1 MLRTIYRG
9 YEVIKK
15 RVVISIILTALA
27 IWGSHNYWLDVKPI
41 NVTFDAQGKN
51 IQNIEVQL
59 SKYDSPEFK
68 KFKAQKKNVKLDKK
82 QKLSFEFKKP
92 FAPKR
97 LKLVLVAKSAQGGG
111 VSLSN
116 ITLRDKI
123 HLNDLENFSADN
135 ATLKIKDN
143 KLFITPHDKNFSITY
158 NKILNVRAS
167 IKLDIL
173 VLLIIAIITYLVA
186 FKFTSYLA
194 DFKINKEK
202 SRIDIVFLAI
212 FFLIMFIPMMRISN
226 EKISPR
232 ENRTLANYK
241 PLFTTKG
248 LLNYNYGKDFDKWF
262 SDRFNQRKMLMNL
275 HDRINY
281 RLCGEIYEVSNAIF
295 NKKNNW
301 MFLKSTSTQITY
313 NHKDAEKDAK
323 VISLLS
329 EFNKFLAN
337 NNIKLYVLIVPAASD
352 IYFNENI
359 FPIKNYVEE
368 DKLFAQ
374 KLRDNHV
381 RTIYPYDALKEASK
395 NDFTYFK
402 TDWHWTE
409 YGAYIG
415 FSELA
420 KEIQKDFPDFTPVTL
435 DDYTTYKSKM
445 IKSDWKEDFHNGGI
459 MRYIHPPKN
468 DISKILDT
476 EYTYYTHKQKSLL
489 KKDVIDI
496 PKRKSKV
503 FSFAGK
509 KYKAIFMGTSMN
521 ENLMTFAP
529 YNFKETEYIRLIH
542 VKDQKV
548 SEHFKIMKLHRKK
561 LLNEKPDILV
571 LCITVLN
578 LFNSEEIPKIM
589 EVK

>member
-27 IWGSHNYWLDVKPI
+27 ILGSHNYWLHIKPI

-68 KFKAQKKNVKLDKK
+68 KFKAQNKNVKLDKK

-97 LKLVLVAKSAQGGG
+97 LKLVLVANSAQGGG
-111 VSLSN
+111 VNLSN
-116 ITLRDKI
+116 VTLRDKL

-158 NKILNVRAS
+158 DKNLNVRAS

-226 EKISPR
+226 EKISAE
-232 ENRTLANYK
+232 ENRTLAEYK
-241 PLFTTKG
+241 ALFKEKG
-248 LLNYNYGKDFDKWF
+248 ILNYNYGKDFENWYN
-262 SDRFNQRKMLMNL
+262 DRFNLRKRLIQLHTNL
-275 HDRINY
+275 KNILSTN
-281 RLCGEIYEVSNAIF
+281 IYQNSKVIF

-301 MFLKSTSTQITY
+301 MFTTSTSTHRTY
-313 NHKDAEKDAK
+313 DHKNIKQDEKIINELK
-323 VISLLS
+323 K
-329 EFNKFLAN
+329 FNNFLAK
-337 NNIKLYVLIVPAASD
+337 NNIKLYVLIVPSASD
-352 IYFNENI
+352 IYFKDAF
-359 FPIKNYVEE
+359 FPITNYIEE
-368 DKLFAQ
+368 DKLFVQ
-374 KLRDNHV
+374 KLKDSDV
-381 RTIYPYDALKEASK
+381 STIYPYEALKEASK

-415 FSELA
+415 FGELA
-420 KEIQKDFPDFTPVTL
+420 KEIKNDFPDFSPAVI
-435 DDYTTYKSKM
+435 DDYTMFKSKK
-445 IKSDWKEDFHNGGI
+445 IRSDWSRNFHNGEI
-459 MRYIHPPKN
+459 IDLVLKLPEKQINRV
-468 DISKILDT
+468 LDT
-476 EYTYYTHKQKSLL
+476 DYTYYKHKQQHKLSTN
-489 KKDVIDI
+489 VIDI
-496 PKRKSKV
+496 PNEKEKNFK
-503 FSFAGK
+503 FADK
-509 KYKAIFMGTSMN
+509 KYKALFIGTSMN

-529 YNFKETEYIRLIH
+529 YSFKETKYIRVRNVKNRKRTEEFKLI
-542 VKDQKV
+542 KYYKN
-548 SEHFKIMKLHRKK
+548 EILHY
-561 LLNEKPDILV
+561 NPDILV
-571 LCITVLN
+571 LCITITDTTGLKN
-578 LFNSEEIPKIM
+578 IW